1 MSASLRNHQP
11 YTGVRKCQTRI
22 ALSVRLLGIGCTFQV
37 VDAALALEQLLLEDL
52 GASIER
58 RHEESDGFPKPSRNA
73 VPVVMKCSLAK
84 ISVPCRQIRFQAALL
99 EQGPEKPRRNCF
111 QAFTFG
117 SEPGLSRNLNSIER
131 QKQSP
136 K

>member
-1 MSASLRNHQP
+1 M
-11 YTGVRKCQTRI
+11 
-22 ALSVRLLGIGCTFQV
+22 
-37 VDAALALEQLLLEDL
+37 
-52 GASIER
+52 R
-58 RHEESDGFPKPSRNA
+58 RYEESDGFPKPPRNA
-73 VPVVMKCSLAK
+73 APVAMMRCPVQMNLPSC
-84 ISVPCRQIRFQAALL
+84 QTRFRANLL
-99 EQGPEKPRRNCF
+99 KQGPEKPRRNCF